1 MSKNINILILCGGEG
16 LRLLPITKDIPKPLV
31 KIKNKPLI
39 KYIIDQVINLD
50 FNKII
55 LATGYQSI
63 KIEEYIKSLKSKKYR
78 NIEIIN
84 SGKIDIIKRLNDY
97 SQKYNQDVIVMY
109 GDTLADVNL
118 KKLINFNNKNNKLVS
133 VSVFQNKSQFGLF
146 QVDKDSNVIKYREKP
161 ILSDWI
167 NIGYFYL
174 RSECFNQFSKYKSFE
189 KFILSFQKKNEL
201 NAFRHKGNHITVNT
215 ISELI
220 NAKEN
225 IKYFENE

>member
-63 KIEEYIKSLKSKKYR
+63 KIEKYR

-118 KKLINFNNKNNKLVS
+118 NNLINFNNKNNKLMS

-174 RSECFNQFSKYKSFE
+174 RSECFNHFSKYKSFE
-189 KFILSFQKKNEL
+189 KFILAFQKKNEL

>member
-1 MSKNINILILCGGEG
+1 MYKDINILILCGGEG
-16 LRLLPITKDIPKPLV
+16 LRLLPITKNIPKPLV

-39 KYIIDQVINLD
+39 KYIIDQVINLE

-63 KIEEYIKSLKSKKYR
+63 KIQKYIKSLKTKKYHK
-78 NIEIIN
+78 IEIIN
-84 SGKIDIIKRLNDY
+84 SGKTDIIRRLYDY
-97 SQKYNQDVIVMY
+97 KKKYNQDVIVMY
-109 GDTLADVNL
+109 GDTLADINF
-118 KKLINFNNKNNKLVS
+118 KKLINFNKVNKKLVS
-133 VSVFQNKSQFGLF
+133 VSIFQNKSQFGLF
-146 QVDKDSNVIKYREKP
+146 QIDKYSNVIKYREKP

-174 RSECFNQFSKYKSFE
+174 RSDSFKEFSKYRSFE

-201 NAFRHKGNHITVNT
+201 NAFTHKGNHITVNT